1 MKFNSTLISVALAGS
16 TFAFSAI
23 AQVET
28 IRGVGSTTQHCVYNV
43 KGTADNQR
51 FNISDDGQ
59 SVLDN
64 KTGLTWARCDL
75 GQAWSDEQGRC
86 LGEQEEVNW
95 LDAHKSAQSYTA
107 GGHNDWRVPNIKE
120 LYSLVEERCA
130 GPAMNT
136 QVFPSTFY
144 ADIYFS
150 STINNLKATG
160 DSAYAFFSRL
170 GQIQSVS
177 KDDLLKV
184 KYVRD

>member
-1 MKFNSTLISVALAGS
+1 MKLNPTILAVALAGS
-16 TFAFSAI
+16 TFAMSAI

-28 IRGVGSTTQHCVYNV
+28 VRGVGSNTQHCVYNV
-43 KGTADNQR
+43 KGTADNAR
-51 FNISDDGQ
+51 FSISEDGA

-75 GQAWSDEQGRC
+75 GQAWSEEQGRC
-86 LGEQEEVNW
+86 LGEQEEVSW
-95 LDAHKSAQSYTA
+95 LQAHKSAESYSASGQS
-107 GGHNDWRVPNIKE
+107 DWRVPNIKE

-170 GQIQSVS
+170 GQIQSVD
-177 KDDLLKV
+177 KDSLLKV